1 MISREMIG
9 FLVHQVISTLGI
21 MMLSAMSWYGTVE
34 LLKLVRL
41 NVTAQATTFVLLGI
55 PGFPFQGAAG
65 FVLGFGLARR
75 IRTSRSSLS
84 GFCHFSGFRS
94 VLWP

>member
-1 MISREMIG
+1 
-9 FLVHQVISTLGI
+9 
-21 MMLSAMSWYGTVE
+21 MMLSAVSWYGTVE

-41 NVTAQATTFVLLGI
+41 DVTVQATTFVLLGI

-75 IRTSRSSLS
+75 IRTKSVIFVWILPLRW
-84 GFCHFSGFRS
+84 FIS
-94 VLWP
+94 VLWR